1 MADPAVRPDVA
12 SLAAEFA
19 RDLFTSGEPRRFAYL
34 VLRDTPGNAPG
45 EGGSWSERAVAGRV
59 AAALA
64 RALAGD
70 GEPVAY
76 GYMVVGADSRREL
89 VRFSDD
95 DMSNSECK
103 SALESAELVCRVMNE
118 SDFAHAKPYR
128 VVPLFTRPAATGDTG
143 EVDCPHHSETG
154 LGGCGRFAWHCDGC
168 GRIRWIYDASKGI
181 GSRADVPRGVVLEGP
196 PTTAVEIARRMLTL
210 GDVALLLERAG
221 SSDDEQGSAQ
231 RTLLRLEALRNALAA
246 AEATRAATGGPDAR

>member
-1 MADPAVRPDVA
+1 VVKF
-12 SLAAEFA
+12 AAEFA
-19 RDLFTSGEPRRFAYL
+19 RDLFTNGEPRRYAYL
-34 VLRDTPGNAPG
+34 VLRDTPGNQPG
-45 EGGSWSERAVAGRV
+45 EGGSWSERAVADRI
-59 AAALA
+59 ATAIA
-64 RALAGD
+64 RALGGD
-70 GEPVAY
+70 GEPV
-76 GYMVVGADSRREL
+76 VTDWDRRLAE
-89 VRFSDD
+89 FDD
-95 DMSNSECK
+95 DPRLAPAASEVRRVRALWANEP
-103 SALESAELVCRVMNE
+103 SADRTKCMDRAIAGAVLRFVDS
-118 SDFAHAKPYR
+118 
-128 VVPLFTRPAATGDTG
+128 TRPAATGDTT
-143 EVDCPHHSETG
+143 DDACPHHSETG

-246 AEATRAATGGPDAR
+246 EATRAATGGPDAR